1 MELVDAVKTRQN
13 VLVIT
18 SDFGENIQIVSKH
31 ETADQYFHRLEVCL
45 FGSVCLLAK
54 EGENPE
60 KFEDYRFSH
69 IITSDYK
76 YINNPKSKSK
86 KRLFFR
92 VKDNMFVF
100 CVLQKVIQS
109 SLQKAQE
116 LGVRI
121 DHIVHK
127 VFRLIFW

>member
-1 MELVDAVKTRQN
+1 MKTRQN

-54 EGENPE
+54 TGENE
-60 KFEDYRFSH
+60 NEFENYQFSH

-76 YINNPKSKSK
+76 YESYPK
-86 KRLFFR
+86 
-92 VKDNMFVF
+92 
-100 CVLQKVIQS
+100 
-109 SLQKAQE
+109 
-116 LGVRI
+116 
-121 DHIVHK
+121 
-127 VFRLIFW
+127 